1 MKEFVRILISKQ
13 NLVDN
18 LYKRKKEAYNLIRD
32 GKSSLEIEKD
42 FESIINSIVSLE
54 FEIDSMLIESY
65 IKEIEYLEEESNH
78 LLYRINVLK
87 NIYTKFEKNSF
98 VDNDNLLELRL
109 KEIKLKYYIK

>member
-1 MKEFVRILISKQ
+1 MQEFVRILVSKQ

-18 LYKRKKEAYNLIRD
+18 LYKRKKEAYNLIQE

-42 FESIINSIVSLE
+42 FEAIIHSIVSLE
-54 FEIDSMLIESY
+54 FEIDSMLIDSY
-65 IKEIEYLEEESNH
+65 LKEIEYLEQESND
-78 LLYRINVLK
+78 LLYRINLLK
-87 NIYTKFEKNSF
+87 NTYINFEKNSF